1 MSEFDVFPPTP
12 VMIEVGDESLE
23 ITPIRVG
30 ELSALIK
37 AVRPFIERLTADT
50 DWIALLADH
59 NDALLEA
66 IAIASRRQKDWVSR
80 LTIDDAVRL
89 ATVLFEVNA
98 DFFTRQVSPAIQRAA
113 ARINEQVSGESAGRE
128 QSSG

>member
-59 NDALLEA
+59 DDALLEA
-66 IAIASRRQKDWVSR
+66 IAIASRRQKDWVSQ

-98 DFFTRQVSPAIQRAA
+98 DFFARQVSPAIQRAA

-128 QSSG
+128 QSSD

>member
-12 VMIEVGDESLE
+12 VMIEVGGESLE

-59 NDALLEA
+59 DDALLEA
-66 IAIASRRQKDWVSR
+66 IAIASRRQKDWVSQ

-98 DFFTRQVSPAIQRAA
+98 DFFARQVSPAIQRAA

-128 QSSG
+128 QSSD